1 MTTEEQERTYTTQV
15 AGQAIADNAR
25 KLVHEGSVR
34 QLVVRKGDGRTVLEM
49 PVIAGVVAGLVAPVV
64 SAVAVIAALSGGWA
78 ISIERRHEEKGTSS

>member
-1 MTTEEQERTYTTQV
+1 
-15 AGQAIADNAR
+15 
-25 KLVHEGSVR
+25 
-34 QLVVRKGDGRTVLEM
+34 M